1 MTPVLALADA
11 LVTLI
16 NDQTWPLEFSA
27 ALRWRVKWEPQE
39 LDNLQVSIVPELLKQ
54 TRADRGG
61 HVLAESMTTIMFHQR
76 VAAADDAVVRP
87 LANLLDSMETLL
99 RQPANLKIAGWTFKA
114 ATQSYVRK
122 HLDDKLVWSGGV
134 VVSYSRG
141 RS

>member
-1 MTPVLALADA
+1 MTPTTELADA

-16 NDQTWPLEFSA
+16 NDQEWSPSFTA

-39 LDNLQVSIVPELLKQ
+39 LENLQVSVVPELLNQ

-61 HVLAESMTTIMFHQR
+61 HVLAESMATIMFHQR
-76 VAAADDAVVRP
+76 VSSAEDDVVRP
-87 LANLLDSMETLL
+87 LANLLNSLETLL
-99 RQPANLKIAGWTFKA
+99 RQPANLKLAGWTFKA
-114 ATQSYVRK
+114 STQSYVRK

-141 RS
+141 RL